1 MIVVLLVRVSLT
13 KGNSL
18 DQNPLNLNRST
29 NGLIDWFITA
39 VNIIVLWYVTLYKN
53 IIVLGATYIGS
64 LGRLKLDLHVRVA
77 ERIWRSDE
85 KGALSPAPHYRS
97 CQPPSTNMRGP
108 TVAWGPYWALVSA
121 AQRWL
126 ILYSYHFAPWEPQLL
141 SPCHHTDSVAATL
154 QFLPSQ
160 SSLWQDLSL
169 VLRPGGS
176 WGWGSVALRAAATSG
191 LLCMCSIWRCSHCL
205 WNAVLGVLD

>member
-108 TVAWGPYWALVSA
+108 TVA
-121 AQRWL
+121 
-126 ILYSYHFAPWEPQLL
+126 
-141 SPCHHTDSVAATL
+141 
-154 QFLPSQ
+154 
-160 SSLWQDLSL
+160 
-169 VLRPGGS
+169 
-176 WGWGSVALRAAATSG
+176 
-191 LLCMCSIWRCSHCL
+191 
-205 WNAVLGVLD
+205 